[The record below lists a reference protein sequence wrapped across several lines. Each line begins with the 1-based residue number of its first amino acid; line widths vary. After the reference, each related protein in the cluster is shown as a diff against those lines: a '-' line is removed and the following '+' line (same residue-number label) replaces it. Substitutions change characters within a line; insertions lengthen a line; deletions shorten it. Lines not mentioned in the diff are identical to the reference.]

1 MLSLNIDDIISKISK
16 ILCIYY
22 YKDIKKYKN
31 ISKSFNKHIT
41 NYIIHFNNNYD
52 KYIYMATQIKH
63 WRPEL
68 DQIDYLYDNFMIFDD
83 YNSYLYWKNNSK
95 TFQTGM
101 NGVDNEIICCNL
113 FQFFTF
119 NKNIF
124 SEENNKTE
132 LIFIESQFIDDNYH
146 RMPILSFD
154 TYFIYYFIE
163 DYRCCYG
170 ISFIIL
176 PYFDKDLLNL
186 KMFHSYNIVKKNKL
200 MNHNIKKIYN
210 LSF

>member
-1 MLSLNIDDIISKISK
+1 MLPDDIIENISE
-16 ILCIYY
+16 ILCIYDYSNINKY
-22 YKDIKKYKN
+22 YTINKSFYTF
-31 ISKSFNKHIT
+31 ISKYMNKL
-41 NYIIHFNNNYD
+41 NNSQETF
-52 KYIYMATQIKH
+52 YMATQIKH

-68 DQIDYLYDNFMIFDD
+68 DQIEYLHNNFMIFDD
-83 YNSYLYWKNNSK
+83 YISYLYWKNNSK

-101 NGVDNEIICCNL
+101 NGLDNEIICCNL
-113 FQFFTF
+113 FQFSTF

-132 LIFIESQFIDDNYH
+132 LMFVESEFIDKNYH
-146 RMPILSFD
+146 TMPKLLFD

-176 PYFDKDLLNL
+176 PYFDKGLLDL

-210 LSF
+210 IDF

>member
-1 MLSLNIDDIISKISK
+1 MLNEDIIEKISE
-16 ILCIYY
+16 ILSIYDY
-22 YKDIKKYKN
+22 SSVNKYKL
-31 ISKSFNKHIT
+31 INKNFKKCIEFYM
-41 NYIIHFNNNYD
+41 NKFDYCNERL
-52 KYIYMATQIKH
+52 YMATQIKQ

-68 DQIDYLYDNFMIFDD
+68 DQIEYIYNNFMIFDD

-101 NGVDNEIICCNL
+101 NGLDNEIICCNL
-113 FQFFTF
+113 FQFSTF

-124 SEENNKTE
+124 SAENNKTE
-132 LIFIESQFIDDNYH
+132 LMFVESEFIDKHYH
-146 RMPILSFD
+146 TMPKLLFD
-154 TYFIYYFIE
+154 IYFIYYFIE

-176 PYFDKDLLNL
+176 PYFDKGLLDL

-210 LSF
+210 IDF